1 MDKDVTFVFHGK
13 WLDVINKLPQD
24 EQDKVI
30 ADLVRYGTEMPLQYE
45 DNLVVN
51 TLVQSFADRID
62 NSKKSYQD
70 IQEMGLNNKKDVMD
84 RDAIIWKLARDGMS
98 AAQIAAELEV
108 SVSTINHSKGWK
120 NRKLTK
126 DEKGAF

>member
-13 WLDVINKLPQD
+13 WLDVINKLPHD

-30 ADLVRYGTEMPLQYE
+30 ADLVRYGAEMPLQYE
-45 DNLVVN
+45 DDLVIN

-70 IQEMGLNNKKDVMD
+70 IQTMGLNNKKDVSD
-84 RDAIIWKLARDGMS
+84 RDALIWKLAHDGMS
-98 AAQIAAELEV
+98 ASQIAAELDV
-108 SVSTINHSKGWK
+108 SVSTVNHSKGWR
-120 NRKLTK
+120 NRKLNQG
-126 DEKGAF
+126 EKGAF